1 MELIERM
8 YPELPKIEL
17 FARAAREGWTAWG
30 NQSQPAGAA
39 TDPFEIPPM
48 LDRCEVG

>member
-1 MELIERM
+1 M

-17 FARAAREGWTAWG
+17 FARAPREGWTAWG
-30 NQSQPAGAA
+30 NQAAG

-48 LDRCEVG
+48 LDRCGVAS